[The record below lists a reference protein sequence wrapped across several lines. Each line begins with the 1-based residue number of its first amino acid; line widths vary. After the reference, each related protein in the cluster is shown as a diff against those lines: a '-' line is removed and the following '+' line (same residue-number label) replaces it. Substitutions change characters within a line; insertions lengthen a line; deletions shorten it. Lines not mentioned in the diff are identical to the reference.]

1 VGALLS
7 LWEGPVIVRCPLWL
21 SADCGTPLQ
30 PSDGSRKGD
39 PGTLEFGVAAH
50 LRVVHGLSATAARLQ
65 VANHVKEHGWQAVGP
80 PS

>member
-1 VGALLS
+1 M
-7 LWEGPVIVRCPLWL
+7 VRCPLPP
-21 SADCGTPLQ
+21 CPTILQ

-50 LRVVHGLSATAARLQ
+50 LRRVHGLNPTAARLE
-65 VANHVKEHGWQAVGP
+65 VERHVKEHGWQAVGP